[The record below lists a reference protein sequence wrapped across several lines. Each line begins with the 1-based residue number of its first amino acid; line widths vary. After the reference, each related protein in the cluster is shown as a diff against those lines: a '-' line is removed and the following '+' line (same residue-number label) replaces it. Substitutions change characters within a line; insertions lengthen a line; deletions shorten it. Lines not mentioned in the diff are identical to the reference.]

1 MKQENNL
8 CYWEAPCA
16 MTPRPRHGNMKLQP
30 RRGKKKSL
38 EAKIKGR
45 GKKKKAHL
53 AEEADSIKFTYNRE
67 HTDITSSTILR
78 QEDKEKERQTE
89 GTDKKDKS
97 ADNQLLMG

>member
-1 MKQENNL
+1 MRHDSQAPPRKH
-8 CYWEAPCA
+8 EAA
-16 MTPRPRHGNMKLQP
+16 ATERKEKELGSKNKRQ
-30 RRGKKKSL
+30 
-38 EAKIKGR
+38 

>member
-1 MKQENNL
+1 MPHHSQAPPRN
-8 CYWEAPCA
+8 YEAAA
-16 MTPRPRHGNMKLQP
+16 MESKEKELGSKNK
-30 RRGKKKSL
+30 RR
-38 EAKIKGR
+38 E
-45 GKKKKAHL
+45 KKAHL